1 MKKILVPVDM
11 SAAAGDALDY
21 AIAYANEI
29 QGSIKVVHCFYPVTD
44 ASGAFV
50 SAQLITD
57 LEQIQKERLET
68 FVQPWIEAGL
78 TLETELVLGFPAEKI
93 VELSKDPEIELLV
106 MGNQGEHD
114 LADRLFGSVSDY
126 VTRHAYCP
134 VWLVPKGGTW
144 KTPANILY
152 AANFESIDN
161 SAMDTIISLARYF
174 NSGLHFVHVS
184 EKENQLATALEQEI
198 YNKLALKKAEGL
210 SFNLINLEKGDV
222 ADLIRAYAEAN
233 RIDLIVLITHHRN
246 IWNSLVHK
254 SVTKN
259 LALSLP
265 VPMLVLHREDH

>member
-29 QGSIKVVHCFYPVTD
+29 QGSVKVVHCFYPVTD

-57 LEQIQKERLET
+57 LEQIQQERLDA
-68 FVQPWIEAGL
+68 FVQPWVEAGIDL
-78 TLETELVLGFPAEKI
+78 DKELVLGFPAEKI
-93 VELSKDPEIELLV
+93 VELSKDPDIELIV

-134 VWLVPKGGTW
+134 VWLVPKGGNW
-144 KTPANILY
+144 KAPANILY

-161 SAMDTIISLARYF
+161 TSMDTIISLAQFF

-184 EKENQLATALEQEI
+184 EKEHQAATALEQEI

-222 ADLIRAYAEAN
+222 ADLIREYAEAN
-233 RIDLIVLITHHRN
+233 HIDLMVLITHHRN